1 MRPQHFAKSFGLR
14 CMSDN
19 SSPASRA
26 VLVVDDEPHIRQ
38 VLALKVRAAGYEV
51 YLAEDGRQGLDIARE
66 KHPDVI
72 ISDFRMPIMNGLELC
87 DALQASPDTA
97 RIPVILLT
105 AYEGEVLREPLGQRH
120 IHSMM
125 NKPFSPTEL
134 LRIVAE
140 IFDSEK

>member
-1 MRPQHFAKSFGLR
+1 MT
-14 CMSDN
+14 DN
-19 SSPASRA
+19 SSPAGRS

-38 VLALKVRAAGYEV
+38 VLAIKLRAAGYEV
-51 YLAEDGRQGLDIARE
+51 YLAEDGLKGLQIARD

-72 ISDFRMPIMNGLELC
+72 ISDFRMPNMNGLEMC
-87 DALQASPDTA
+87 DALLASPDTA
-97 RIPVILLT
+97 KIPVILLT
-105 AYEGEVLREPLGQRH
+105 AYEGEVLREPLGERH

-140 IFDSEK
+140 VFEAEK

>member
-1 MRPQHFAKSFGLR
+1 MT
-14 CMSDN
+14 DN
-19 SSPASRA
+19 SSPAGRA

-38 VLALKVRAAGYEV
+38 VLAIKLRAAGYEV
-51 YLAEDGRQGLDIARE
+51 YLAEDGLKGMEIARE

-72 ISDFRMPIMNGLELC
+72 ISDFRMPNMNGLEMC
-87 DALQASPDTA
+87 DQLLASPETA
-97 RIPVILLT
+97 KIPVILLT
-105 AYEGEVLREPLGQRH
+105 AYEGEVLREPLGERH

-140 IFDSEK
+140 IFEAEK